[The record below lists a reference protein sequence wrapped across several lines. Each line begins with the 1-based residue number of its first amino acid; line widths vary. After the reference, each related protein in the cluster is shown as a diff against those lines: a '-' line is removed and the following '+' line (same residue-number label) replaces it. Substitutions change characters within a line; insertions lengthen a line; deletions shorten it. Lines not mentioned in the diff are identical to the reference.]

1 MAEQTINSE
10 HAVPP
15 EPELRRREH
24 QPQGVLRKNL
34 KPLIYLGATALV
46 VFAAIFSGSSTKTPS
61 QSLNRRLRGMSRPSR
76 PFRTTLTT
84 MSRISR
90 ISLQSSARRKHR
102 LQQLRC
108 RRRRTLRW
116 PTPLWPS
123 RQLQQPTGRT
133 GKHCCVR
140 RASPARNS
148 KAGMRNSRSLLS
160 ANKRSS
166 WRQRSGNWLTIRDLR
181 PILSIHAQRTHRL
194 NPVLM

>member
-61 QSLNRRLRGMSRPSR
+61 QSAAWRHEPPQPTVQDNTDNNVQDLKNQLAVERQKEAQ
-76 PFRTTLTT
+76 T
-84 MSRISR
+84 
-90 ISLQSSARRKHR
+90 AA
-102 LQQLRC
+102 LRC

-116 PTPLWPS
+116 RTPLWPS
-123 RQLQQPTGRT
+123 RQLRQPMGRT
-133 GKHCCVR
+133 GKLSCAR

-148 KAGMRNSRSLLS
+148 KAGMRNSRFLLS

-166 WRQRSGNWLTIRDLR
+166 WRQRSGNWLMIRDLR
-181 PILSIHAQRTHRL
+181 RIWSIRARKRRRL